1 MSSSSGFEIDLNIPA
16 ATMERMPRYLMQL
29 YRFKTA
35 GLTQVSSQ
43 MLGESLRI
51 KDTQIRKDLSY
62 FGVFGRA
69 RYGYNI
75 DALIDAVEKIL
86 GLNLQ
91 YKLAIVGFGRI
102 GRALTDYHGTEC
114 HNFCVRWIFDVN
126 PAVIGENV
134 GGHVVQSLDRLEV
147 CLQTDSVDI
156 ALITTPD
163 DAALE
168 VAQRL
173 IQVGVHAIYNFTAAE
188 IPHDANV
195 FVENA
200 QIAFGLYK
208 LAHRLAGQWPR
219 KR

>member
-1 MSSSSGFEIDLNIPA
+1 
-16 ATMERMPRYLMQL
+16 MERMPRYLMQL
-29 YRFKTA
+29 YRFKNA

-43 MLGESLRI
+43 MLGDSLRI

-75 DALIDAVEKIL
+75 ESLIDAVEKIL

-91 YKLAIVGFGRI
+91 YKLAIVGFGRM
-102 GRALTDYHGTEC
+102 GRALTDYHGSEC

-126 PAVIGENV
+126 PRVIGEKA
-134 GGHVVQSLDRLEV
+134 GGHVVQPLDKLEE
-147 CLQTDSVDI
+147 CLLIDAVDI

-163 DAALE
+163 DAALD
-168 VAQRL
+168 VAHRL
-173 IQVGVHAIYNFTAAE
+173 TRAGVHAIYNFTAAE
-188 IPHDANV
+188 IPHAPDV